1 MFVAENLWCPEHIVH
16 SPLYTNFVVIY
27 FVLHVLRSL
36 RNSCQSRLKGC
47 AKLANISQPLLLF
60 CGGKIIRVI
69 YFIVFPPISE
79 KNKRKNNKGCT
90 IMHACMHCYSH
101 RPVDKKINS
110 KCFDLSCQFKI
121 ECSFDRKE
129 PHRNS
134 REFGSL
140 VFFSSL
146 I

>member
-69 YFIVFPPISE
+69 YFIVFLLLV
-79 KNKRKNNKGCT
+79 KRTRGKIIRVARSC
-90 IMHACMHCYSH
+90 MHACIATPTAQLTRKS
-101 RPVDKKINS
+101 I
-110 KCFDLSCQFKI
+110 LSALI
-121 ECSFDRKE
+121 SVA
-129 PHRNS
+129 NS
-134 REFGSL
+134 RLSAP
-140 VFFSSL
+140 L
-146 I
+146 IGRNLIGILENLDP